1 MALNLKPLGS
11 RVVIEPIEQEEIT
24 AGGIVLP
31 ETAKEKPQQGNVLAV
46 GPGDRDED
54 GKRIAMDVAVGDK
67 VLFAKYSGTEIKVD
81 GKKLLI
87 LRESDILA
95 IVEVNNLN
103 WRNELWLQNNS
114 FFQKTPAGGCSKALI
129 WLPMPSAPP
138 LAPRAATWPSTAS
151 SAPPP
156 SPMTA

>member
-11 RVVIEPIEQEEIT
+11 RVVIEPIEQEDIT

-31 ETAKEKPQQGNVLAV
+31 ETAKEKPQRGHVMAA
-46 GPGDRDED
+46 GDGDRDD
-54 GKRIAMDVAVGDK
+54 HGKRIALDVKVGDT

-95 IVEVNNLN
+95 IVE
-103 WRNELWLQNNS
+103 
-114 FFQKTPAGGCSKALI
+114 
-129 WLPMPSAPP
+129 
-138 LAPRAATWPSTAS
+138 
-151 SAPPP
+151 
-156 SPMTA
+156 